1 MSIKARASSESTG
14 TVNGS
19 IGRSLTN
26 DTARQKATKRAL
38 KTFNYAN
45 SDLANTPTL
54 VLLSLND
61 TFATKTIDL
70 FEPIKVGRKL
80 NPKVAPEANNGIFDA
95 KVLSRNHAEIWF
107 ADGKVWVKDVKSSN
121 GTFLNG
127 KRLSEDNVESEPHEL
142 NTGDRLEF
150 GLDIRNPEETAVI
163 YKKVSCKVSL
173 VDPSQLSAPSAPEL
187 AGEPGRGS
195 VSSTRSQEQSSIEL
209 NNRMDVGVVLDMSCS
224 PAASADWRTHY
235 QVELQAAEET
245 RKKLIELKASL
256 ETLQPPPSTTT
267 LDFETSDTSASDAEI
282 HKKLTRELE
291 DAKLQIQSWTDKYNA
306 CLSRAEERDG
316 YKKQADGLAAE
327 VDKLKKQTA
336 AAAAAREEADRWKAR
351 SAQLESEIAALKKVS
366 KAEGPGK
373 AALFYGARET
383 PFLTRWIIVLKA
395 KPSAEDKSTSATAEL
410 EGKLKSLNDELK
422 SARDQSN
429 QLSAERD
436 QLSNDL
442 KALRQSLANAESEAK
457 TLREQRY
464 STSSTADESAAAPA
478 AKEHVTTIPTTPGKK
493 ERGARKRKNKHQNAH
508 EADHADAGLSSADG
522 DNENHD
528 ENKPAQRSRR
538 PSTLQ
543 IVAMAAFGIL
553 SIGGLAYLSLGPE
566 FLLDLP
572 FIRDMF

>member
-1 MSIKARASSESTG
+1 MSIKARASSESTA

-54 VLLSLND
+54 VLVSLND

-107 ADGKVWVKDVKSSN
+107 SDGKVWVKDVKSSN

-150 GLDIRNPEETAVI
+150 GLDIKNPEETAVI
-163 YKKVSCKVSL
+163 YKKVSCRVSL

-209 NNRMDVGVVLDMSCS
+209 NNRMDV
-224 PAASADWRTHY
+224 
-235 QVELQAAEET
+235 ELQAAEET

-267 LDFETSDTSASDAEI
+267 LDFETSDTSASDTEA
-282 HKKLTRELE
+282 HNRLSRELE

-316 YKKQADGLAAE
+316 YKKQADSLAAE
-327 VDKLKKQTA
+327 VEKLKKQMA
-336 AAAAAREEADRWKAR
+336 ATAAAREEADRWKAR
-351 SAQLESEIAALKKVS
+351 SEQLEGEIAALKK
-366 KAEGPGK
+366 
-373 AALFYGARET
+373 
-383 PFLTRWIIVLKA
+383 KA
-395 KPSAEDKSTSATAEL
+395 KPPADDKSNSATAEL
-410 EGKLKSLNDELK
+410 EGKLRSITDELK
-422 SARDQSN
+422 AARDQSN
-429 QLSAERD
+429 QLSFERD

-442 KALRQSLANAESEAK
+442 KALRQSLASAESEAK
-457 TLREQRY
+457 TLREQRN
-464 STSSTADESAAAPA
+464 STSSTADESAVAPA
-478 AKEHVTTIPTTPGKK
+478 AKEHVTTIPSTPGKK
-493 ERGARKRKNKHQNAH
+493 ERGARKRKNKHQNAN
-508 EADHADAGLSSADG
+508 EGDNADAGPSSADG
-522 DNENHD
+522 ENQDHD
-528 ENKPAQRSRR
+528 EDKPAHRSRR
-538 PSTLQ
+538 QSTLQ
-543 IVAMAAFGIL
+543 IVAMAAFGII

-572 FIRDMF
+572 FMGVIRDMF

>member
-1 MSIKARASSESTG
+1 MSIKARASSESTA

-54 VLLSLND
+54 VLVSLND

-150 GLDIRNPEETAVI
+150 GLDIKNPEETAVI

-209 NNRMDVGVVLDMSCS
+209 NNRMDVGGVLDMSCS
-224 PAASADWRTHY
+224 PAASADWQTHY

-267 LDFETSDTSASDAEI
+267 LDFESSDTSASDAEI

-291 DAKLQIQSWTDKYNA
+291 DAKVQIQSWTDKYNA

-351 SAQLESEIAALKKVS
+351 SAQLEGEIAALKK
-366 KAEGPGK
+366 
-373 AALFYGARET
+373 
-383 PFLTRWIIVLKA
+383 KA
-395 KPSAEDKSTSATAEL
+395 KPSAEDKSSSATAEL

-442 KALRQSLANAESEAK
+442 KTLRQSLANAESEAK

-493 ERGARKRKNKHQNAH
+493 ERGVRKRKNKHQNAH

-522 DNENHD
+522 DNEDHD
-528 ENKPAQRSRR
+528 EDKPAQRPRR